1 MAYSFVNCEA
11 EYYSSMNYS
20 IGSSGF
26 LFTSM
31 ICYWTGLMVVVGTEE
46 GVKEV
51 EKPQKL
57 VQSSYVYSSTLHQKH
72 ISNYDQF

>member
-1 MAYSFVNCEA
+1 MAYSFVDCEA
-11 EYYSSMNYS
+11 EFSNSLNYS

-26 LFTSM
+26 LFNSM
-31 ICYWTGLMVVVGTEE
+31 TCWTGLMVVVGTDE

-57 VQSSYVYSSTLHQKH
+57 VQSSYVYSSKAYFQL
-72 ISNYDQF
+72 

>member
-1 MAYSFVNCEA
+1 
-11 EYYSSMNYS
+11 
-20 IGSSGF
+20 
-26 LFTSM
+26 
-31 ICYWTGLMVVVGTEE
+31 MVVVGTEE